1 MKMQSVVTVVGMKR
15 SKGEMEGVAYDSTKF
30 YIETS
35 LDDSKGNAK
44 GIATTEYTMG
54 KSDEY
59 DKYAHLPFPFVADAE
74 IEIVTTGRVQKIVM
88 HGLKPRDMK
97 KPNAASGA

>member
-44 GIATTEYTMG
+44 GTATSEYTMG

-59 DKYAHLPFPFVADAE
+59 DKYVHLPFPFIADAE
-74 IEIVTTGRVQKIVM
+74 IELVTTGRVQKIVF
-88 HGLKPRDMK
+88 HALKPREMK
-97 KPNAASGA
+97 KPVTASGS